1 MLFYLKLIYI
11 IEAAILNY
19 LKPQKSKSV
28 FGNYIEN
35 YTMHIKIENLNKVYR
50 GGNYAV
56 KKLNLEIPNGMFGLL
71 GPNGAGKSTLMR
83 ILVTL
88 MKPSSGKVTV
98 NDMDL
103 AKNRREIRSMLG
115 YLPQDF
121 SFFSKLKTYE
131 FLDYAARLAGMRNSA
146 ARRTAVE
153 QMLDEVGLFEARDRN
168 ANKLSGGMK
177 RRLGIAQALINDPKI
192 IVVDEP
198 TTGLDP
204 EERIR
209 FRNLLSTISTRD
221 VIIILST
228 HIVGDISST
237 CDNMALLNEGSLAFT
252 GSPEDLVKEA
262 EGHVWQIK
270 ATEKEYLEINE
281 RFPVISTIPIDGG
294 WEVQVVANDI
304 NGYFGE
310 QIAPNLEH
318 AYVHFME
325 NNLNQWSKA

>member
-1 MLFYLKLIYI
+1 
-11 IEAAILNY
+11 
-19 LKPQKSKSV
+19 
-28 FGNYIEN
+28 
-35 YTMHIKIENLNKVYR
+35 MHIKIENLNKIYPN
-50 GGNYAV
+50 GNYAL
-56 KKLNLEIPNGMFGLL
+56 KNLNLEIPHGMFGLL

-98 NDMDL
+98 NESLDL

-131 FLDYAARLAGMRNSA
+131 FLDYAARLAGMRNSTT
-146 ARRTAVE
+146 RRSAVD
-153 QMLDEVGLFEARDRN
+153 QMLEQVGLYEARDRN

-177 RRLGIAQALINDPKI
+177 RRLGIAQALINNPQI
-192 IVVDEP
+192 IIVDEP

-209 FRNLLSTISTRD
+209 FRNLLAQISARN

-237 CDNMALLNEGSLAFT
+237 CDNMALLNKGNLAFA
-252 GSPEDLVKEA
+252 GSPEQLIQEA
-262 EGHVWQIK
+262 KGNVWLIQ
-270 ATEKEYLEINE
+270 ATETEYLEINE
-281 RFPVISTIPIDGG
+281 KYPVISTIPIDGG
-294 WEVQVVANDI
+294 WEVQVVAEEI
-304 NGYFGE
+304 NGYFGK
-310 QIAPNLEH
+310 QIEPNLEH

-325 NNLNQWSKA
+325 NKLNQWSNS

>member
-1 MLFYLKLIYI
+1 MFNKFTRFCT
-11 IEAAILNY
+11 
-19 LKPQKSKSV
+19 V
-28 FGNYIEN
+28 
-35 YTMHIKIENLNKVYR
+35 HIKIENLNKIYK
-50 GGNYAV
+50 GGNYAI
-56 KKLNLEIPNGMFGLL
+56 KNLNLEIPNGMFGLL

-88 MKPSSGKVTV
+88 MKPTNGRVTV
-98 NDMDL
+98 NDTLDL

-131 FLDYAARLAGMRNSA
+131 FLDYTARLAGMKNAS
-146 ARRTAVE
+146 ARRSAVE
-153 QMLDEVGLFEARDRN
+153 QMLEEVGLFEARDRN

-192 IVVDEP
+192 IIVDEP

-209 FRNLLSTISTRD
+209 FRNLLSNLSTRD

-237 CDNMALLNEGSLAFT
+237 CDNMALLNRGQLAFA
-252 GSPEDLVKEA
+252 GSPEQLVKEA
-262 EGHVWQIK
+262 EGNVWLIQ

-281 RFPVISTIPIDGG
+281 KYPVISTIPTEGG
-294 WEVQVVANDI
+294 WEVQVVSENI
-304 NGYFGE
+304 NGYNGV
-310 QIAPNLEH
+310 QIVPNLEH

-325 NNLNQWSKA
+325 NNLNQWSNA

>member
-1 MLFYLKLIYI
+1 
-11 IEAAILNY
+11 
-19 LKPQKSKSV
+19 
-28 FGNYIEN
+28 
-35 YTMHIKIENLNKVYR
+35 MHIKIENLNKIYK
-50 GGNYAV
+50 GGSYAV
-56 KKLNLEIPNGMFGLL
+56 KNLNLEIPNGMFGLL

-88 MKPSSGKVTV
+88 MKPTSGKVYF
-98 NDMDL
+98 NDL
-103 AKNRREIRSMLG
+103 ELSKNRREIRSMLG

-131 FLDYAARLAGMRNSA
+131 FLDYTARLAGMKNGA
-146 ARRTAVE
+146 ARRSAVD
-153 QMLDEVGLFEARDRN
+153 QMLEEVGLFEARDRN

-177 RRLGIAQALINDPKI
+177 RRLGIAQALINDPQVI
-192 IVVDEP
+192 IVDEP

-237 CDNMALLNEGSLAFT
+237 CDKMALLNKGNLAFT
-252 GSPEDLVKEA
+252 GSPEQLVREA
-262 EGHVWQIK
+262 EGNVWLIE
-270 ATEKEYLEINE
+270 ATEAEYLEINE
-281 RFPVISTIPIDGG
+281 KYPVISTIPIEGG
-294 WEVQVVANDI
+294 WEVQVVSENI
-304 NGYFGE
+304 NGYHGK

-325 NNLNQWSKA
+325 NKLNQWSNA

>member
-1 MLFYLKLIYI
+1 MY
-11 IEAAILNY
+11 
-19 LKPQKSKSV
+19 
-28 FGNYIEN
+28 
-35 YTMHIKIENLNKVYR
+35 IKIEDLNKVYPN
-50 GGNYAV
+50 GNYAL
-56 KKLNLEIPNGMFGLL
+56 KSLNLDIPSGMFGLL

-98 NDMDL
+98 DGLDL
-103 AKNRREIRSMLG
+103 AKNRREIRAMLG

-131 FLDYAARLAGMRNSA
+131 FLDYAARLAGMKNSST
-146 ARRTAVE
+146 RRKAVD
-153 QMLDEVGLFEARDRN
+153 QMLEEVGLYEARDRN

-177 RRLGIAQALINDPKI
+177 RRLGIAQALINNPRI
-192 IVVDEP
+192 IIVDEP

-209 FRNLLSTISTRD
+209 FRNLLSTISTQN

-237 CDNMALLNEGSLAFT
+237 CHNMALLHEGQLAFS
-252 GSPEDLVKEA
+252 GSPELLVKEA
-262 EGHVWQIK
+262 RGNVWLIT
-270 ATEKEYLEINE
+270 ATETEYMEINE
-281 RFPVISTIPIDGG
+281 KYPVISTIPIDGG
-294 WEVQVVANDI
+294 WEVQVVAKDI
-304 NGYFGE
+304 NGFYGK
-310 QIAPNLEH
+310 QIEPNLEH

-325 NNLNQWSKA
+325 NKLNQWTEA